1 MPFTDLMAVVHT
13 LVLPTADRH
22 TALHAAAELL
32 SCPQAGTS
40 TLYANLCDRE
50 ALGSTAI
57 GHGIAIPHG
66 RCPNLTEPRG
76 ALLRLNAPVPFG
88 GDEPVDLIFAMAVP
102 AHYIHQHLM
111 LLSELAERFSDA
123 EFRQQ
128 LRTAPDAGALM
139 ALLTDRP
146 PTQAS
151 AA

>member
-1 MPFTDLMAVVHT
+1 MPLTDLMAAVRTVVS
-13 LVLPTADRH
+13 PAADRD
-22 TALHAAAELL
+22 TVLHAAADLL
-32 SCPQAGTS
+32 SCRQAGADE
-40 TLYANLCDRE
+40 LYANLCERE

-76 ALLRLNAPVPFG
+76 ALLRLDTPVAFG
-88 GDEPVDLIFAMAVP
+88 SDEPVDLIFAMAVP
-102 AHYIHQHLM
+102 AHYTHQHLM

-128 LRTAPDAGALM
+128 LRAAPNADALM
-139 ALLTDRP
+139 ALLTDAP
-146 PTQAS
+146 PPQAS

>member
-1 MPFTDLMAVVHT
+1 MPLNDLMAAVRTVVS
-13 LVLPTADRH
+13 PAADRDTVLH
-22 TALHAAAELL
+22 TAADLL
-32 SCPQAGTS
+32 SCRQAGADE
-40 TLYANLCDRE
+40 LYANLCERE

-76 ALLRLNAPVPFG
+76 ALLRLDTPVAFG

-102 AHYIHQHLM
+102 AHYTHQHLM

-128 LRTAPDAGALM
+128 LRAAPNADALL
-139 ALLTDRP
+139 ALLTDVP
-146 PTQAS
+146 PPQAS

>member
-1 MPFTDLMAVVHT
+1 MPP
-13 LVLPTADRH
+13 PTCCP
-22 TALHAAAELL
+22 AARPA
-32 SCPQAGTS
+32 PTR
-40 TLYANLCDRE
+40 LYANLCERE

-76 ALLRLNAPVPFG
+76 ALLRLDTPVAFG

-102 AHYIHQHLM
+102 AHYTHQHLM

-123 EFRQQ
+123 DFRQQ
-128 LRTAPDAGALM
+128 LRAAPNADALM
-139 ALLTDRP
+139 ALLTDAP
-146 PTQAS
+146 PAQAS